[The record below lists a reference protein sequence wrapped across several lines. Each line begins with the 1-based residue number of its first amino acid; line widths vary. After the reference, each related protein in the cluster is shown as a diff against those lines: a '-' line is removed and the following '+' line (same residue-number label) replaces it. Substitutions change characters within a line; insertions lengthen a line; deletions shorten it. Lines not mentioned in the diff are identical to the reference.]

1 MMPPQ
6 VLYGNVRHLLGR
18 EAVREHDRLD
28 AASQQEASNARGGA
42 RHWTW
47 GSVPASVGD
56 GHEGPNLRFEIKLAA
71 QFARDLFGLM
81 LIFSD

>member
-1 MMPPQ
+1 M
-6 VLYGNVRHLLGR
+6 RAATLGIG
-18 EAVREHDRLD
+18 L
-28 AASQQEASNARGGA
+28 G
-42 RHWTW
+42 